1 MLSELSVV
9 FIKPTNSYQLGK
21 KRCTLLIWSGFK
33 RLSEN
38 DLVLSHLSFNA
49 LISGYLFFSLKNQQN
64 SVELSSLKRKLD
76 VRDCICILLL

>member
-9 FIKPTNSYQLGK
+9 FIKPTNSYQLGR

-38 DLVLSHLSFNA
+38 DLVLSHLSFKA
-49 LISGYLFFSLKNQQN
+49 LIPGFVFCSLKNQQN
-64 SVELSSLKRKLD
+64 SVELPS
-76 VRDCICILLL
+76 